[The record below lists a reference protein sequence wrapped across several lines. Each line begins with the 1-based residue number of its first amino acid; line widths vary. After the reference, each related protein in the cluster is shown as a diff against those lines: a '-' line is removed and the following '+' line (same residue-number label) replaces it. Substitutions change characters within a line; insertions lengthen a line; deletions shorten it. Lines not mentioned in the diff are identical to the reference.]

1 MFGRHRSPGT
11 ILNNAKSSPLKA
23 FNGEL
28 IEEIVHWREER
39 GIVSRRSKHNLAN
52 LKGIL
57 HNASHIISGKV
68 LNNNLGALIP

>member
-1 MFGRHRSPGT
+1 M
-11 ILNNAKSSPLKA
+11 
-23 FNGEL
+23 
-28 IEEIVHWREER
+28 HWREER

>member
-23 FNGEL
+23 FNGEF

-39 GIVSRRSKHNLAN
+39 GIVSRRGKHNLAN
-52 LKGIL
+52 LKCIL